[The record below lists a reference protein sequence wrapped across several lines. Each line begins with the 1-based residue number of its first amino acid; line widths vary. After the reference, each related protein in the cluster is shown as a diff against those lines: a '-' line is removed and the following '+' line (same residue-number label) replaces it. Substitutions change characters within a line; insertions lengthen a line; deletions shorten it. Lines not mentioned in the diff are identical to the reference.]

1 MGKLMTDRNLRKA
14 LIAIA
19 LMGLTL
25 GTMAWFAGRDVLAS
39 RIWALARSR
48 SSLD

>member
-1 MGKLMTDRNLRKA
+1 MSCPPKATDRMGKLITDRNLRKA

-25 GTMAWFAGRDVLAS
+25 GTMQPDLGR
-39 RIWALARSR
+39 
-48 SSLD
+48 